1 MDICII
7 YGCKDES
14 IAERLVSLL
23 RRHWDVWWAGDIKH
37 GDWEHVTKEK
47 IRECKATIPVISPNS
62 VSKDIFRDELNYA
75 KKNNS
80 IIFPFVIEQADLP
93 FGFGSLNRTDALG
106 WSGQINHSGYQNLL
120 VKLKDV
126 LEYTN
131 KSDARL
137 GRKTEIAFGAKT
149 LRLPSF
155 AFSLSSYETQIS
167 PKDGL
172 EILNSLYP
180 SVGLLSAYDVWER
193 RKDKSFMKSL
203 RTLRESESIV
213 FLDSGNYEAS
223 RKNDNMSSTN
233 NPDGWSDKKFQEVV
247 KMANP
252 DLVFSFDN
260 PNPNPKYSAEKLA
273 SVIIKRYQR
282 ECKYFANNNSKICP
296 IIHLSKLTK
305 KNIGENAAKILTT
318 VASEV
323 EPVMLAIPER
333 ELGDGLIARMET
345 VLEIRKAL
353 NETGTYYPLHIL
365 GTGNPITMISLAAV
379 GADTFD
385 GLEWCRTVADYT
397 NGHLFHFQHFD
408 IMRKQCESMI
418 RLPIVRQL
426 VNDDDIPYSMQVASY
441 NLDYY
446 QDCIR
451 TMQDMIH
458 SGQVEHLLK
467 NTLPYI
473 GDELYRRLFG

>member
-1 MDICII
+1 M
-7 YGCKDES
+7 
-14 IAERLVSLL
+14 
-23 RRHWDVWWAGDIKH
+23 
-37 GDWEHVTKEK
+37 
-47 IRECKATIPVISPNS
+47 
-62 VSKDIFRDELNYA
+62 
-75 KKNNS
+75 
-80 IIFPFVIEQADLP
+80 P

-120 VKLKDV
+120 EKLKDV
-126 LEYTN
+126 LGYTN
-131 KSDARL
+131 KSDVTL
-137 GRKTEIAFGAKT
+137 GRKTEIVFGAKT

-172 EILNSLYP
+172 EILNSLCP
-180 SVGLLSAYDVWER
+180 SVGLLSAYDVWEK

-223 RKNDNMSSTN
+223 RKNDNMSHTS
-233 NPDGWSDKKFQEVV
+233 NPDGWSNKKFQEVV
-247 KMANP
+247 KITNP
-252 DLVFSFDN
+252 DLVFSFDI
-260 PNPNPKYSAEKLA
+260 PNPNPKYSLEKLA
-273 SVIIKRYQR
+273 RIIINRYEK
-282 ECKYFANNNSKICP
+282 ECKYFANNNSEICP
-296 IIHLSKLTK
+296 IIHLPKLAK
-305 KNIGENAAKILTT
+305 KDMGENAAEILTT

-353 NETGTYYPLHIL
+353 NEIGTYYPLHIL
-365 GTGNPITMISLAAV
+365 GTGNPITMISLAVV

-426 VNDDDIPYSMQVASY
+426 VSDDDIPYSMQVASY